1 MTITTT
7 RRGWRR
13 ARRRAQPATGTE
25 LDTAGDTDEP
35 TEDTD
40 ATSEK
45 PDEISTAMTEASL
58 ITTGFASLGIDPRL
72 DAALALAELVEPT
85 PIQAGAIPA
94 GAPSGTLET
103 KEKLLIVCGLSS
115 SRTSKSSACK
125 SVTGLPS
132 LVTETS
138 TWTRL
143 VVIRTTSS

>member
-13 ARRRAQPATGTE
+13 ARRRAQPATGAE

-40 ATSEK
+40 ATSQDA
-45 PDEISTAMTEASL
+45 DEASQRPHEASNTVTEASL
-58 ITTGFASLGIDPRL
+58 ISTGFASLGIDPRL

-94 GAPSGTLET
+94 GLEGRDVAGCARTGSG
-103 KEKLLIVCGLSS
+103 K
-115 SRTSKSSACK
+115 
-125 SVTGLPS
+125 
-132 LVTETS
+132 
-138 TWTRL
+138 
-143 VVIRTTSS
+143 